1 MKKLLFA
8 TTAIV
13 AVAALNAPAYADI
26 SMSGSMKQQIGM
38 ANNEED
44 SKVAEFA
51 TFDIQS
57 DSEIAFKYT
66 TSLDNG
72 IKISGAIELEGD
84 GAGIDESSFTI
95 QGDFGS
101 VMIGA
106 NDGSGDDFADK
117 PSRGDIGNH
126 DNYIVSRG
134 LNNAL
139 GDNAVMD
146 QSGDHQKIKYTTP
159 NLGGLK
165 MGVSY
170 TPEMA
175 QGGGG
180 SMANRVGDASSEIEF
195 GMQYSFDM
203 DGTGVDLAYAFG
215 KEGGDGSTA
224 TEGRKGHH
232 ASVITKFGDFKA
244 GVAYGRV
251 MGSHESADD
260 DGRALQAGISYSA
273 GAMGVG
279 VYHQKTSTE
288 QAAGGG
294 EDTRVVN
301 GVFLDYDVADGVKFS
316 SAIFNDT
323 MKAGESGVASST
335 FNTGGWGL
343 IGGLKV
349 SF

>member
-8 TTAIV
+8 TTAII
-13 AVAALNAPAYADI
+13 AVAALNAPAYADV
-26 SMSGSMKQQIGM
+26 SVSGSMKQQFGM
-38 ANNEED
+38 ANNEDD
-44 SKVAEFA
+44 SKVTEFA
-51 TFDIQS
+51 SFDTQQS
-57 DSEIAFKYT
+57 SEIHFKAS

-72 IKISGAIELEGD
+72 LKISAKIEYDGD
-84 GAGIDESSFTI
+84 TASIDESALTI
-95 QGDFGS
+95 QGEFGS
-101 VMIGA
+101 VMIGQD
-106 NDGSGDDFADK
+106 DGSSDDFASG
-117 PSRGDIGNH
+117 PERGDIGDH
-126 DNYIVSRG
+126 KNYIVSRG
-134 LNNAL
+134 LNDVLSNDTYF
-139 GDNAVMD
+139 GN
-146 QSGDHQKIKYTTP
+146 SGDYNKIKYTTP
-159 NLGGLK
+159 NLSGLK
-165 MGVSY
+165 AGISY
-170 TPEMA
+170 TPDLADGNTFPDRAGGKSSNIEM
-175 QGGGG
+175 
-180 SMANRVGDASSEIEF
+180 
-195 GMQYSFDM
+195 GMSYSFDM
-203 DGTGVDLAYAFG
+203 DSTGVDLAYTYG

-224 TEGRKGHH
+224 TPGKKGHH
-232 ASVITKFGDFKA
+232 ASVKTSMGDFSA
-244 GVAYGRV
+244 GLAYGRI
-251 MGSHESADD
+251 MGNHENADD
-260 DGRALQAGISYSA
+260 DGRALHAGISYSA